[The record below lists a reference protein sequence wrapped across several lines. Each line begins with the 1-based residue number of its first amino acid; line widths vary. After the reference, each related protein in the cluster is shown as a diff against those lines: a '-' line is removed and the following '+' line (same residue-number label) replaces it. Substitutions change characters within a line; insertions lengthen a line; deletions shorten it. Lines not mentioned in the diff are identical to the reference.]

1 MLHALVKNWWL
12 LLLKGLCAIAFG
24 VLAFVWPGVTLV
36 TLILFYGAFA
46 LVDGVIAILA
56 AIMGGAPAPRWWL
69 AVVGLFGIAAGVVTF
84 LWPGMTALVLLIFI
98 AAWAIAT
105 GIMQII
111 GAIRLRKEIDN
122 EWLLVAGG
130 VVSVIF
136 GVVLLAQP
144 GAGALALIFVIGAY
158 AIIYGILLVAF
169 ALRLRKHTHA
179 AA

>member
-1 MLHALVKNWWL
+1 
-12 LLLKGLCAIAFG
+12 
-24 VLAFVWPGVTLV
+24 
-36 TLILFYGAFA
+36 
-46 LVDGVIAILA
+46 
-56 AIMGGAPAPRWWL
+56 
-69 AVVGLFGIAAGVVTF
+69 
-84 LWPGMTALVLLIFI
+84 
-98 AAWAIAT
+98 
-105 GIMQII
+105 MQII

>member
-1 MLHALVKNWWL
+1 M
-12 LLLKGLCAIAFG
+12 
-24 VLAFVWPGVTLV
+24 
-36 TLILFYGAFA
+36 
-46 LVDGVIAILA
+46 
-56 AIMGGAPAPRWWL
+56 
-69 AVVGLFGIAAGVVTF
+69 TF

-158 AIIYGILLVAF
+158 AIIYGIILVAF